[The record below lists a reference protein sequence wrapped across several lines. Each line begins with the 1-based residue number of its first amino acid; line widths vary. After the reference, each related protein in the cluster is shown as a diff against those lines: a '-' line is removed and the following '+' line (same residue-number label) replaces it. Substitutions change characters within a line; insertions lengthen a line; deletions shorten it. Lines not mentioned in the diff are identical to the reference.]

1 MLVLTRK
8 PGQEIRIGDNVV
20 LSVIR
25 VQGGRVQI
33 GIAAP
38 GAVSI
43 RRAELR
49 GPFAGSEPLEEA
61 PERLKPAS

>member
-8 PGQEIRIGDNVV
+8 PGQEIRIGENVA

-33 GIAAP
+33 SIAAP
-38 GAVSI
+38 GDVSI
-43 RRAELR
+43 RRAELPEQ
-49 GPFAGSEPLEEA
+49 GTGSASEEV